1 MLTQLMNTNLLP
13 ILIGGVLGLMGL
25 GIAIYGFYTWIKSG
39 KYMTTRMEQFVTAD
53 ATAIETEHTLQKQ
66 IVQRE
71 IKGSLFRR
79 TIITWIKKILQF
91 LGRFTPEKLVVDLEH
106 KLTIA
111 GNPFNMHAGEFYAIK
126 FLVFIIGIIAAF
138 IINRDFRNINSTN
151 LLIGGAL
158 VLVCYMYPGVWLKGK
173 VRARQDEI
181 RRGLPDALDM
191 LSVCASAGLA
201 FDQSLQKISGYWDT
215 ELGHEIVRVTQEME
229 MGVSRSTA
237 LRNLSNRLDVDDLTR
252 FVAII
257 IQAEKVGMSYSEV
270 LHSQADQM
278 RVQRQFRAR
287 EIANKLPGKMLFPV
301 ALMIFPAMLA
311 VILGPAIPSL
321 LDLFTRM

>member
-1 MLTQLMNTNLLP
+1 MISSLFGNNLLP
-13 ILIGGVLGLMGL
+13 IILGAVIGLVGFGV
-25 GIAIYGFYTWIKSG
+25 AVYGAFSILKSG
-39 KYMTTRMEQFVTAD
+39 KQVSSRVEQFVTAD
-53 ATAIETEHTLQKQ
+53 SSYAIATSAEKRI
-66 IVQRE
+66 IQRE
-71 IKGSLFRR
+71 MRGSLFRR
-79 TIITWIKKILQF
+79 TIISWFKKILQF
-91 LGRFTPEKLVVDLEH
+91 LGRFTPERMVVDLEH

-111 GNPFNMHAGEFYAIK
+111 DHPFNMHAGEFYAIR
-126 FLVFIIGIIAAF
+126 FLFFIVGIVVAF
-138 IINRDFRNINSTN
+138 ILNRDLKNFNSTN

-158 VLVCYMYPGVWLKGK
+158 VLLCYMYPSVWLRGK

-191 LSVCASAGLA
+191 LSVCASAGLG
-201 FDQSLQKISGYWDT
+201 FDQSLQKISSYWDT
-215 ELGHEIVRVTQEME
+215 DLGQEITRVTKEME

-278 RVQRQFRAR
+278 RIQRQFRAR
-287 EIANKLPGKMLFPV
+287 EIANKLPGKMLFPI
-301 ALMIFPAMLA
+301 ALMIFPAILA
-311 VILGPAIPSL
+311 VILGPSVPSL
-321 LDLFTRM
+321 MNLFASM